1 MARFGYFL
9 SSEEHPLPQR
19 AHRRLAVAAGGRAAG
34 DSGGSGRADAA
45 RARATALRLWASGYL
60 TQIGPEQDGFF
71 DFYSREVLPR
81 LRG

>member
-1 MARFGYFL
+1 MT
-9 SSEEHPLPQR
+9 EDM
-19 AHRRLAVAAGGRAAG
+19 VAEKVPCGPDPEVHVR
-34 DSGGSGRADAA
+34 
-45 RARATALRLWASGYL
+45 ALRAYVDAGYEDVFV